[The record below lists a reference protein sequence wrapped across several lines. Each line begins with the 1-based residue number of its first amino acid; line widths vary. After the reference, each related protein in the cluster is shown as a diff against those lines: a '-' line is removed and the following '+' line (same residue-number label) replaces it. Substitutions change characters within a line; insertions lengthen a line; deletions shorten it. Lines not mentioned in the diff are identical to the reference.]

1 MVSMAAITDITS
13 NERRVLR
20 YFAEILDY
28 PQDSLIDALRSCEAL
43 VPLEPRLLLSEFR
56 GLVQT
61 MPLGRLQEL
70 YAGTFDWDTTF
81 PLHLGYYLLG
91 ENYKRSV
98 FLTELKARYR
108 AQGFEMAGT
117 TELPD
122 HLPVILRF
130 LSLCRDETLSRELI
144 VEAILPAL
152 DRMFGGKSSEGQ
164 ERAAHPYAGV
174 FQALQQV
181 LRSQIG
187 ELSSDL
193 ATASQGGGNYA

>member
-1 MVSMAAITDITS
+1 MSAMTDITS

-20 YFAEILDY
+20 YFAEILNY
-28 PQDSLIDALRSCEAL
+28 PQASLIDTVRACEAL
-43 VPLEPRLLLSEFR
+43 VPLEARLLLGEFR

-70 YAGTFDWDTTF
+70 YTGTFDWDTTF

-108 AQGFEMAGT
+108 AQGFDMAGE

-130 LSLCRDETLSRELI
+130 LSVCRDEDLSRELI
-144 VEAILPAL
+144 AEALLPAL
-152 DRMFGGKSSEGQ
+152 DKMFSEEQ
-164 ERAAHPYAGV
+164 ERADHPYAGV

-181 LRSQIG
+181 LRSQPSG
-187 ELSSDL
+187 LDRL
-193 ATASQGGGNYA
+193 ATASQRGGN